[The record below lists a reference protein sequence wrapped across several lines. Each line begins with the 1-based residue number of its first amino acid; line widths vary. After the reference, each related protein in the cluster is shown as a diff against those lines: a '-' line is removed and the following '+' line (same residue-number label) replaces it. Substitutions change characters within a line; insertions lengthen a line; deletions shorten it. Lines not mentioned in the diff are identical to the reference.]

1 MLRNLKLQHL
11 RYFVA
16 VYEERSITAAA
27 NRVNATQSGVSMQI
41 RDFEEVLGLK
51 LFDRTS
57 TGVLPTKS
65 GEQIYMRANRVLREV
80 EEFAID
86 VENHTDQLY
95 GTVRAGIM
103 PTFAK
108 SILAPTLMSFADMHP
123 FVDVN
128 IIEGYSETL
137 TEKVAKGT
145 LDFAVVPG
153 GQLPLGVR
161 STHVDTDIEVLVQ
174 KRKDTAGDDPMKF
187 QLSTAEPLN
196 LVLPGPGN
204 ARRAK
209 IDGYLNNMCRSK
221 HSILELDSMMATFDL
236 LEKGEYASVLP
247 GCLSLPSLE
256 DSGMMLTPLLNPI
269 LQVDYLLIEPASK
282 ASPKVA
288 TVFAN
293 VLCDEIRKWCAAG
306 RESFLSD

>member
-11 RYFVA
+11 RYFVS

-27 NRVNATQSGVSMQI
+27 QRVNATQSGVSMQI

-51 LFDRTS
+51 LFERTS

-65 GEQIYMRANRVLREV
+65 GEQIYLRANRVLREV

-86 VENHTDQLY
+86 VDNHTEQLY

-108 SILAPTLMSFADMHP
+108 SILAPTLMGFAKIHP
-123 FVDVN
+123 FVDVT

-137 TEKVAKGT
+137 TEKVAKGM

-174 KRKDTAGDDPMKF
+174 KRKTGSFDAVKY
-187 QLSTAEPLN
+187 QLSTAEPLK

-236 LEKGEYASVLP
+236 LEKGDYASILP

-256 DSGMMLTPLLNPI
+256 KSGMMLSPLLNPI
-269 LQVDYLLIEPASK
+269 LLVDYLLIEPASK
-282 ASPKVA
+282 ASTKVA
-288 TVFAN
+288 SAFSDA
-293 VLCDEIRKWCAAG
+293 LCEEIRKWCAAG
-306 RESFLSD
+306 RETFLNN